1 MLCYAACAVL
11 MLLLNAN
18 ATTLSPLLLHQR
30 PHLSSS
36 HVPIPGSPISLTRE
50 TRPVSGNSRRGR
62 LRNGI

>member
-1 MLCYAACAVL
+1 MLCYAAMVL
-11 MLLLNAN
+11 LLLNAN
-18 ATTLSPLLLHQR
+18 ATTPSPLLLHQR